1 MALITLDL
9 LEQIK
14 EKLKTVKDMEES
26 DLLSLLNDVTKEVE
40 KNDKMSVGMKLK
52 IYSVMTMLSNVSN
65 EDRKKHMKKLISLLK

>member
-40 KNDKMSVGMKLK
+40 KNDKMSVGKKLK

>member
-65 EDRKKHMKKLISLLK
+65 